1 MPHVADFDPD
11 KPSIARVYD
20 YFLGGT
26 DNFAADRELARQ
38 LVAIFPPIPLAARE
52 NKEFLD
58 RVITWAAEE
67 GIDQFI
73 DLGCGIPTIPGTH
86 TSARAVLPGARV
98 AYVDND
104 PIVISHLDATLATD
118 PGATIV
124 DGDVREVDA
133 IVAAVSGGL
142 DLSRP
147 ACLIM
152 AALLHF
158 FEASAGRDLVARY
171 VAALA
176 PGSLVVLAVGLGNGG
191 ESDRFFS
198 MYSTGPARLYKHSAA
213 DFASFFENL
222 DLVPPGVADA
232 RTWRPEWPAV
242 TTPPRR
248 DFEVAVGVARV
259 SSRLA

>member
-1 MPHVADFDPD
+1 MPLVADFDPE

-26 DNFAADRELARQ
+26 DNFAADQELARQ

-58 RVITWAAEE
+58 RVITWAAKE

-73 DLGCGIPTIPGTH
+73 DLGCGIPTIPSTH
-86 TSARAVLPGARV
+86 ASARAVLPGARV

-104 PIVISHLDATLATD
+104 PIVIGHLDASLASD

-124 DGDVREVDA
+124 DGDVREVDT
-133 IVAAVSGGL
+133 IVTAVSGGL

-213 DFASFFENL
+213 DFASYFGNL
-222 DLVPPGVADA
+222 ELLPPGLADA
-232 RTWRPEWPAV
+232 RVWRPGQATV
-242 TTPPRR
+242 AAPPRR

-259 SSRLA
+259 G